1 MGRRDE
7 RILSCVFMAIVRYH
21 FLNGESKLIFNYWLA
36 LIGKN
41 IFIVHFFITFAY
53 ETKQKQYRT
62 KHAIKSN
69 SKIKK
74 DAKKNY

>member
-36 LIGKN
+36 LIGKKYFSLHLHTKRNKNN
-41 IFIVHFFITFAY
+41 IERNARLNLI
-53 ETKQKQYRT
+53 QK
-62 KHAIKSN
+62 
-69 SKIKK
+69 
-74 DAKKNY
+74 

>member
-36 LIGKN
+36 LIGKKYFYSSFFSLHLHTKRNKNN
-41 IFIVHFFITFAY
+41 IERNKRLNLI
-53 ETKQKQYRT
+53 QK
-62 KHAIKSN
+62 
-69 SKIKK
+69 
-74 DAKKNY
+74 